1 MLRCLHWKLKR
12 VSKLKLK
19 RDEAQT
25 MWSPEKV
32 KDQNRGS
39 NLQRCFFCH
48 GRLRKSIRPHV
59 NYSFSYYLQTVFG
72 KLNFYSMILILF
84 LILSTDAFLN
94 LDTQHLT
101 TSHESDFCSASV
113 ALDVFPPGFLLFLL
127 LILINFNQV
136 ETPALLLI
144 KNLEQRQIES
154 NDVMTFWCVC
164 TFKHM
169 CSLCSTFG
177 NYSSR
182 DGDNKI
188 CAPNDRFFLSFLA
201 LRFTFSCTRFIAW
214 TSSYLSFDIFK
225 MHGYI
230 RLFDND

>member
-1 MLRCLHWKLKR
+1 M
-12 VSKLKLK
+12 S
-19 RDEAQT
+19 
-25 MWSPEKV
+25 SPEKV
-32 KDQNRGS
+32 KGLSHGLKKEDQT
-39 NLQRCFFCH
+39 CFFFH
-48 GRLRKSIRPHV
+48 GRLRKSTRPHV

-72 KLNFYSMILILF
+72 KLNFYSMILTLF
-84 LILSTDAFLN
+84 LIISTDAFLN
-94 LDTQHLT
+94 LDTQHLR
-101 TSHESDFCSASV
+101 TSHESDFCSTSV

-144 KNLEQRQIES
+144 KNLEQRQFES

-164 TFKHM
+164 VRLKHM

-201 LRFTFSCTRFIAW
+201 LRFTFSCTRFIAL
-214 TSSYLSFDIFK
+214 TSSYHSFDIFK